1 MNEVHLDN
9 VSDND
14 SQQRRMP
21 RIIDRIP
28 TMDGDKLLILFQ
40 NALRYLSAGPHVEA
54 ELVLAAIQREWRR
67 QFQSGMITCSAERP
81 EKGMLATLGYRVGS
95 NGEKTSI
102 RRRILK
108 YVVEQELPVVASI
121 AYTSEWG
128 APKSPQRY
136 HKLVR
141 FLESQ
146 LTNPGNIGRANM
158 EKAMIEWSEDLEW
171 VQKVLEPGSEL
182 VAQ

>member
-1 MNEVHLDN
+1 MNHNSLNAIRDG
-9 VSDND
+9 SC
-14 SQQRRMP
+14 SQQRLTK
-21 RIIDRIP
+21 IIGHIP
-28 TMDGDKLLILFQ
+28 NMDGNELLRLFH
-40 NALRYLSAGPHVEA
+40 NATRYLSKGPHIEA
-54 ELVLAAIQREWRR
+54 ELVLVAIQREWTK
-67 QFQSGMITCSAERP
+67 QFEYGIITYSTERP
-81 EKGMLATLGYRVGS
+81 EVGMLATLGYRVGS

-102 RRRILK
+102 RRQILK
-108 YVVEQELPVVASI
+108 YVVEEQLPMVASI

-128 APKSPQRY
+128 APKSSQRY

-171 VQKVLEPGSEL
+171 LQNGSY
-182 VAQ
+182 VRA